1 MLKTNG
7 GDMSGKLI
15 FKHGVMEA
23 GKSAELLMKAFVFR
37 EKGKRVVIL
46 KPSLDTREPQG
57 TLSSRVGIS
66 SPCISISAES
76 DIHAVLRHYGYLN
89 DTDVI
94 LVDEAQFLQE
104 SQVEQLA
111 SFVDTYEVLCIAY
124 GLKCDFSG
132 HLFPA
137 TRRFIELADRID
149 EAPSMCKCGR
159 KATMHYR
166 TVASNEQ
173 VLCGDT
179 DIYESVCRPCF
190 MKLSGEQ

>member
-1 MLKTNG
+1 M
-7 GDMSGKLI
+7 GKLI
-15 FKHGVMEA
+15 FKHGVMES
-23 GKSAELLMKAFVFR
+23 GKSAEILMKAWLFKQ
-37 EKGKRVVIL
+37 KGKEVVII
-46 KPSLDTREPQG
+46 KPSLDTREPTG
-57 TLSSRVGIS
+57 LLSSRVGIS
-66 SPCISISAES
+66 APCISLSPECDLQAL
-76 DIHAVLRHYGYLN
+76 LRHQGHLS

-104 SQVEQLA
+104 SQVDALA
-111 SFVDTYEVLCIAY
+111 RLVDAWGCLCIAY

-137 TRRFIELADRID
+137 TRRFMELADRID
-149 EAPSMCKCGR
+149 EAPSMCQCGK

-166 TVASNEQ
+166 KVASKEQ

-190 MKLSGEQ
+190 MKLSGEYL

>member
-1 MLKTNG
+1 
-7 GDMSGKLI
+7 MSGKLI

-23 GKSAELLMKAFVFR
+23 GKSAELLMKAYLFR
-37 EKGKRVVIL
+37 EKGKKVVII
-46 KPSLDTREPQG
+46 KPSLDTRDAQG
-57 TLSSRVGIS
+57 VLSSRVGIS
-66 SPCISISAES
+66 APCVSIGPENDLQAT
-76 DIHAVLRHYGYLN
+76 LRHYGHLS

-104 SQVEQLA
+104 DQVDALA
-111 SFVDTYEVLCIAY
+111 RIVDSWGALCIAY

-137 TRRFIELADRID
+137 SRRLVELADRID

-166 TVASNEQ
+166 SVASEEQ

-179 DIYESVCRPCF
+179 DIYHSVCRPCF
-190 MKLSGEQ
+190 MKLTEK

>member
-1 MLKTNG
+1 MA
-7 GDMSGKLI
+7 GKLI
-15 FKHGVMEA
+15 FKHGVMES
-23 GKSAELLMKAFVFR
+23 GKSAELLMKAYLFR
-37 EKGKRVVIL
+37 EKGKRVVVI
-46 KPSLDTREPQG
+46 KPTQDIREPQG

-66 SPCISISAES
+66 SPCLAISPENDLQAT
-76 DIHAVLRHYGYLN
+76 LRHYGYLS

-104 SQVEQLA
+104 YQVEALA
-111 SFVDTYEVLCIAY
+111 RIVDSWGCLCIAY

-149 EAPSMCKCGR
+149 EAPSMCKCGK

-166 TVASNEQ
+166 RVASTEQ
-173 VLCGDT
+173 ILCGDT
-179 DIYESVCRPCF
+179 DIYESVCRPCY
-190 MKLSGEQ
+190 MKLTGDY